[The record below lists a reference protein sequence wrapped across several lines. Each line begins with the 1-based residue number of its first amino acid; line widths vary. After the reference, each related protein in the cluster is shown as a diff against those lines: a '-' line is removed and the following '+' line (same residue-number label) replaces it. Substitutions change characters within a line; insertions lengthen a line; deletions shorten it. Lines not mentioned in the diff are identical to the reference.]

1 MMLRKLFATLA
12 LAASVALT
20 GCASKSYVVLVE
32 SPDGSTGAIIVDS
45 GHGGQLVNRKNQG
58 VTMGGGKTAPFEVEA
73 ARLQAD
79 FADARQAQ
87 PALPVRYQFYFDTG
101 GTSLTADSAG
111 FIPVVMEN
119 VRQRGAA
126 AVSVIGH
133 TDTVGEDALNE
144 RLGLMRAQSIATLLQ
159 KTGLQALEMSVV
171 SHGKRNLLVPTADN
185 VAEPRN
191 RRVEVNIR

>member
-1 MMLRKLFATLA
+1 MLARLSGALV
-12 LAASVALT
+12 LAASVALA

-45 GHGGQLVNRKNQG
+45 GRGGQLVNRKNQG
-58 VTMGGGKTAPFEVEA
+58 VTMDGANGAPFDVEA

-79 FADARQAQ
+79 FAVARDAQ
-87 PALPVRYQFYFDTG
+87 PALPARYQFYFNTG
-101 GTSLTADSAG
+101 GTSLTTESAN
-111 FIPVVMEN
+111 FIPVVLED

-126 AVSVIGH
+126 AVSIIGH
-133 TDTVGEDALNE
+133 TDTVGDDASNE
-144 RLGLMRAQSIATLLQ
+144 KLGLMRARSIASMLQ
-159 KTGLQALEMSVV
+159 RTGLQALELSIV

>member
-1 MMLRKLFATLA
+1 MLARLSGALV
-12 LAASVALT
+12 LAASVALA

-45 GHGGQLVNRKNQG
+45 GRGGQLVNRKNQG
-58 VTMGGGKTAPFEVEA
+58 VTMDGANGAPFDVEA

-79 FADARQAQ
+79 FAAARDAQ
-87 PALPVRYQFYFDTG
+87 PALPARYQFYFNTG
-101 GTSLTADSAG
+101 GTSLTTESAN
-111 FIPVVMEN
+111 FIPVVLED

-126 AVSVIGH
+126 AVSIIGH
-133 TDTVGEDALNE
+133 TDTVGDDASNE
-144 RLGLMRAQSIATLLQ
+144 KLGLMRARSIASLLQ
-159 KTGLQALEMSVV
+159 RTGLQALDLSIV

>member
-1 MMLRKLFATLA
+1 MLRTLFGTLA
-12 LAASVALT
+12 LAASVAIT

-58 VTMGGGKTAPFEVEA
+58 VTLGGGKSAPFDVEA
-73 ARLQAD
+73 ARLQTD

-87 PALPVRYQFYFDTG
+87 PALPVRYQFYFNTG
-101 GTSLTADSAG
+101 GTSLTAESAG
-111 FIPVVMEN
+111 FIPVVMED

-126 AVSVIGH
+126 AVSIIGH

-144 RLGLMRAQSIATLLQ
+144 KLGLMRAQSIAAMLQ

-185 VAEPRN
+185 VAEPKN

>member
-1 MMLRKLFATLA
+1 MPGRHVAA
-12 LAASVALT
+12 LAMAACVAVS

-45 GHGGQLVNRKNQG
+45 GRGGQLVNRKNQG
-58 VTMGGGKTAPFEVEA
+58 VAIGGWDTTPFDA
-73 ARLQAD
+73 GSARLQAD
-79 FADARQAQ
+79 FAAAREAQ
-87 PALPVRYQFYFDTG
+87 PALPVRYQLYFNLGDA
-101 GTSLTADSAG
+101 SLTPESAG
-111 FIPVVMEN
+111 FIPVVLDD
-119 VRQRGAA
+119 VRRRGAA

-133 TDTVGEDALNE
+133 TDTVGDDVFNE
-144 RLGLMRAQSIATLLQ
+144 KLGLMRAQSIAVLLQ
-159 KTGLQALEMSVV
+159 KTGLQALEMSVI

>member
-1 MMLRKLFATLA
+1 MLARLSGA
-12 LAASVALT
+12 LVLTASVALA

-45 GHGGQLVNRKNQG
+45 GRGGQLVNRKNQG
-58 VTMGGGKTAPFEVEA
+58 VTMDGANGAPFDVEA

-79 FADARQAQ
+79 FAAARDAQ
-87 PALPVRYQFYFDTG
+87 PALPARYQFYFNTG
-101 GTSLTADSAG
+101 GTSLTTESAN
-111 FIPVVMEN
+111 FIPVVLED

-126 AVSVIGH
+126 AVSIIGH
-133 TDTVGEDALNE
+133 TDTVGDDASNE
-144 RLGLMRAQSIATLLQ
+144 KLGLMRARSIASMLQ
-159 KTGLQALEMSVV
+159 RTGLQALELSIV

>member
-1 MMLRKLFATLA
+1 MLARLSGALV
-12 LAASVALT
+12 LAASVALA

-45 GHGGQLVNRKNQG
+45 GRGGQLVNRKNQG
-58 VTMGGGKTAPFEVEA
+58 VTMDGANGAPFDVEA

-79 FADARQAQ
+79 FAAARDAQ
-87 PALPVRYQFYFDTG
+87 PALPARYQFYFNTG
-101 GTSLTADSAG
+101 GTSLTTESAN
-111 FIPVVMEN
+111 FIPVVLED

-126 AVSVIGH
+126 AVSIIGH
-133 TDTVGEDALNE
+133 TDTVGDDASNE
-144 RLGLMRAQSIATLLQ
+144 KLGLMRARSIASMLQ
-159 KTGLQALEMSVV
+159 RTGLQALELSIV

>member
-1 MMLRKLFATLA
+1 MLARLSGALV
-12 LAASVALT
+12 LAASVALA

-45 GHGGQLVNRKNQG
+45 GRGGQLVNRKNQG
-58 VTMGGGKTAPFEVEA
+58 VTMDGANGAPFDVEA

-79 FADARQAQ
+79 FAAARDAQ
-87 PALPVRYQFYFDTG
+87 PALPARYQFYFNTG
-101 GTSLTADSAG
+101 GTSLTTESAS
-111 FIPVVMEN
+111 FIPVVLED

-126 AVSVIGH
+126 AVSIIGH
-133 TDTVGEDALNE
+133 TDTVGDDASNE
-144 RLGLMRAQSIATLLQ
+144 KLGLMRARSIASMLQ
-159 KTGLQALEMSVV
+159 RTGLQALELSIV

>member
-1 MMLRKLFATLA
+1 MLARLSGALV
-12 LAASVALT
+12 LAASVALA

-45 GHGGQLVNRKNQG
+45 GRGGQLVNRKNQG
-58 VTMGGGKTAPFEVEA
+58 VTMDGANGAPFDVEA

-79 FADARQAQ
+79 FAAARDAQ
-87 PALPVRYQFYFDTG
+87 PALPARYQFYFNTG
-101 GTSLTADSAG
+101 GTSLTTESAS
-111 FIPVVMEN
+111 FIPVVLEDM
-119 VRQRGAA
+119 RQRGAA
-126 AVSVIGH
+126 AVSIIGH
-133 TDTVGEDALNE
+133 TDTVGDDASNE
-144 RLGLMRAQSIATLLQ
+144 KLGLMRARSIASMLQ
-159 KTGLQALEMSVV
+159 RTGLQALELSIV

>member
-1 MMLRKLFATLA
+1 MLRKRFGALA
-12 LAASVALT
+12 LATILAIT

-58 VTMGGGKTAPFEVEA
+58 VTMGGGKTAPFEVET

-87 PALPVRYQFYFDTG
+87 PALPVRYQFYFNTG
-101 GTSLTADSAG
+101 GTSLTAESAG
-111 FIPVVMEN
+111 FIPVVMED
-119 VRQRGAA
+119 VRKRGAA
-126 AVSVIGH
+126 AVSIIGH

-185 VAEPRN
+185 VDEPRN

>member
-1 MMLRKLFATLA
+1 MLPKFSGALV
-12 LAASVALT
+12 LAACVAVT

-45 GHGGQLVNRKNQG
+45 GRGTQLVNRKNQG
-58 VTMGGGKTAPFEVEA
+58 VAMSGRDAMPFDVEA

-79 FADARQAQ
+79 FAAAQQAQ
-87 PALPVRYQFYFDTG
+87 PALPVRYQFYFNTG
-101 GTSLTADSAG
+101 GTGLTTESAS
-111 FIPVVMEN
+111 FIPVVMDD
-119 VRQRGAA
+119 VRRRGAA
-126 AVSVIGH
+126 AVSIIGH
-133 TDTVGEDALNE
+133 TDTVGDDAYNE
-144 RLGLMRAQSIATLLQ
+144 RLGLMRAQSIAGLLQ
-159 KTGLQALEMSVV
+159 RTGLQALELSVV

>member
-1 MMLRKLFATLA
+1 MLRPLLGTLA
-12 LAASVALT
+12 MAACVALT

-45 GHGGQLVNRKNQG
+45 GQGGQLVNRKNQG
-58 VTMGGGKTAPFEVEA
+58 VAMGGRNTAPFDVEA

-87 PALPVRYQFYFDTG
+87 PALPVRYQFYFNTG
-101 GTSLTADSAG
+101 GTSLTAESAG
-111 FIPVVMEN
+111 FIPVVLDD
-119 VRQRGAA
+119 VRKRGAA
-126 AVSVIGH
+126 AVSIIGH
-133 TDTVGEDALNE
+133 TDTVGDDALNE
-144 RLGLMRAQSIATLLQ
+144 KLGLMRAQSIAALLR
-159 KTGLQALEMSVV
+159 KTGLQALELSVV

-185 VAEPRN
+185 VAEPKN